1 MFNFRYFTTDM
12 CNDSSVAIATSAD
25 HANASNVV
33 TQTRIDG
40 NSVIIFVSCIGDDQ
54 HRVVQIAITCKKRC
68 KDGAMYA

>member
-1 MFNFRYFTTDM
+1 MHTAGLY
-12 CNDSSVAIATSAD
+12 VY
-25 HANASNVV
+25 ASNVV
-33 TQTRIDG
+33 TQTRVDG